1 MHELAIVEGILRT
14 VIPAAEKNGAER
26 IEKICL
32 KIGELSGVV
41 PSCVTE
47 YFTIAAKGTMA
58 EGAAVEME
66 SIPVRVHCN
75 ACGSEEILPAGTYAC
90 PVCKSR
96 KFRIISGREYFV
108 DHIEVS

>member
-14 VIPAAEKNGAER
+14 VIPAAEKNGAEK
-26 IEKICL
+26 IEKIVL

-47 YFTIAAKGTMA
+47 YFTVAAKGTMA
-58 EGAAVEME
+58 EGASVEME
-66 SIPVRVHCN
+66 SIPVRIHCN
-75 ACGSEEILPAGTYAC
+75 ACGAEEYLPKGTYAC
-90 PVCKSR
+90 PVCGSR
-96 KFRIISGREYFV
+96 RFRITAGRDYFV